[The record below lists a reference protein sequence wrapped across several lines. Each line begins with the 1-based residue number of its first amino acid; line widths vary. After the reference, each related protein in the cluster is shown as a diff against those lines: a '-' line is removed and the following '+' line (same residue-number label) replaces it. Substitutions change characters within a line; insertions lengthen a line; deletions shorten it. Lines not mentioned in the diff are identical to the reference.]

1 MRKTLYISMLAA
13 ALVLAMAGAGLAAGP
28 VGTAVKANPAHILSV
43 APDQI
48 AQAKARQAAYTA
60 EHGDRKLMIGSHVEA
75 PALRAGDWSRLVG
88 KDGQVSWR
96 TTIKSEGAVF
106 LRALFAELPK
116 GDVFVYGENGRAKR
130 VRDRFFHKGQDVWSP
145 IVFGDVM
152 NIEVVGNR
160 PEGRIISRL
169 SHGLVDFTPK
179 AATEQNCHLDPN
191 CYPDWAALAPA
202 VARMQF
208 ESGLSTYLCTGS
220 LIEDE
225 DLTGEPWFLTAAH
238 CIDKQKEAESLVAYW
253 FYQTN
258 SCNGSVPALFT
269 VPTTEGAD
277 YVTGNSSSD
286 STLLKL
292 AEDPPTEVRLGVT
305 RGREGKH
312 YLAGNEK
319 TLQVYYPLLKDLG
332 GGYVGVGSD
341 QAYILIGWAK
351 PEFAWLIDYDPEVV
365 AIHSV
370 YKAFFAAN
378 ETPDA
383 FLELWTED
391 GRARG
396 KTILAEA
403 IEDERER
410 KRMQRLYLR
419 YRGWINRRLQAV
431 RRRFVAEEVPSFL
444 NDQATYDHVRGML
457 AVDRIRPMVTNLL
470 DDEGV
475 AGIAESA

>member
-292 AEDPPTEVRLGVT
+292 AEDPPTEVRLPWSLDDVSVGDDAYGIHHPAGAYKRFFTGWISQGSALRPNHWYTLYDEGNTEGGSSGSPLFNADKEVIGTLTGGTSYCWT
-305 RGREGKH
+305 RDGDDWWGKFNEAWSRGMDE
-312 YLAGNEK
+312 YLGSGG
-319 TLQVYYPLLKDLG
+319 TPPGDDDDDSG
-332 GGYVGVGSD
+332 GGCGSG
-341 QAYILIGWAK
+341 AGLLSG
-351 PEFAWLIDYDPEVV
+351 
-365 AIHSV
+365 
-370 YKAFFAAN
+370 
-378 ETPDA
+378 
-383 FLELWTED
+383 
-391 GRARG
+391 
-396 KTILAEA
+396 
-403 IEDERER
+403 
-410 KRMQRLYLR
+410 
-419 YRGWINRRLQAV
+419 
-431 RRRFVAEEVPSFL
+431 FVNF
-444 NDQATYDHVRGML
+444 
-457 AVDRIRPMVTNLL
+457 
-470 DDEGV
+470 
-475 AGIAESA
+475 